1 MLVLFII
8 YTFKQIFKRANTFG
22 SLKSYVSK
30 IKYLLPLLLISMSSL
45 NEELPVT
52 ELLSFTVINKN
63 ATIGFINIEK
73 QTQNETTTYTINS
86 DISAKV
92 LFKFNAVAKET
103 SIYKRDTLV
112 FSSVYRKLNNKE
124 KRNQSLLFNN
134 GTYTLKNKNK
144 VEPLNIDFITRN
156 LVTLYFQ
163 EPVGVTSVFCDN
175 QNEMVQVKSLGNGRY
190 KVQFSKGKYN
200 IFHYKDGK
208 CVKIEAVNPMF
219 EVTLIPVLS

>member
-1 MLVLFII
+1 
-8 YTFKQIFKRANTFG
+8 
-22 SLKSYVSK
+22 
-30 IKYLLPLLLISMSSL
+30 
-45 NEELPVT
+45 
-52 ELLSFTVINKN
+52 
-63 ATIGFINIEK
+63 
-73 QTQNETTTYTINS
+73 
-86 DISAKV
+86 
-92 LFKFNAVAKET
+92 VAKET

-208 CVKIEAVNPMF
+208 CVKIEAFNPMF

>member
-8 YTFKQIFKRANTFG
+8 YTFKRIFKRANTFG

-175 QNEMVQVKSLGNGRY
+175 QNEMVQVKSLGNGMY

-208 CVKIEAVNPMF
+208 CVKIEAFNPMF